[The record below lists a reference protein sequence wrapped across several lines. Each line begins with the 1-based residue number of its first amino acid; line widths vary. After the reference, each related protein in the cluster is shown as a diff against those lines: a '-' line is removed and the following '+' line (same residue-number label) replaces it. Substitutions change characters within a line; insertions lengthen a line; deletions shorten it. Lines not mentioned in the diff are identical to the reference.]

1 MTVRVKVH
9 YGKCGCGVCDSKG
22 LKNGLA
28 NEWAKYCAPEVVF
41 SPFRAF
47 ELSLLDVGLSSLCLL
62 SYLCGLKLWRSATA
76 LRTLT
81 SARTALINRCRVE
94 QDRSDKQSPKQ
105 DRKLSSI
112 DMMRLQLGFEY
123 LNLFREWPNFLTF
136 ACPNFIRGFEPVR
149 NGEMFWMYNILK
161 QII

>member
-1 MTVRVKVH
+1 MISGKKSCVACNIYVDMRSGGFSSLFLWVAICPLPLEDFGAPPEKENGCSRVALTETTDLFVVMTVQAKVH
-9 YGKCGCGVCDSKG
+9 YGKCRSGVCDSKG

-62 SYLCGLKLWRSATA
+62 SYLCGLKMWRSATA

-94 QDRSDKQSPKQ
+94 QER
-105 DRKLSSI
+105 
-112 DMMRLQLGFEY
+112 
-123 LNLFREWPNFLTF
+123 
-136 ACPNFIRGFEPVR
+136 
-149 NGEMFWMYNILK
+149 
-161 QII
+161 